1 MADREGRAGLGH
13 RWFLLGKDTG
23 AAARPPPPA
32 ALSLPGSCSP
42 SPRHGTRLRCH
53 RGPGRHMSGPGG
65 RAGAGQAGHPAPLW
79 AGHPK
84 TFWPGHPEPLR
95 AGHPEPLRAGHP
107 EPLRAGHPEPLW
119 AGHPEPLWAGH
130 PEPLR
135 AGHPEPLWAGHPEP
149 LRAGHPEPLWAGH
162 PEPFRAG
169 HPEPLRAGHPEPLRS
184 SASPAQLLPGTP
196 GTRLT
201 APVSAG
207 FAGLGCCHHP
217 LGNLQSG
224 QGPLLGQGTTQ
235 EQPSDEREQP
245 LANRHQWG
253 SIHPQRVQQRAGH
266 LLQRLP
272 VHPPAPSSLW
282 CPPALQAQALPHHPA
297 AVWERHLPRDRGAGA
312 HPRPGARELHPHH
325 RGVSRQAP
333 RGHQLPAATLRHPL
347 PQGQPAAAA
356 AGAAA
361 LRPHGQADPGPVPGP
376 ARAAAAGRQRLL
388 SHRLLRAAPGGGR
401 ERQEED
407 ARQDQRE
414 RFGPRPPAPRAPQQA
429 AVHHEPSAALQPQQ
443 RAEPPPKR
451 AGTPPRRPAPAP
463 ALPPGGHGHGT
474 PLPGHLPAPRP
485 PGAPAARRCA
495 RDAAGGGDRPPAHG
509 PGVGGG
515 VEAPQQPAELHHGH
529 GGEDAAVADGAAAV
543 PGGRSRGAQPL
554 DPALQQRRGHEER
567 QPPLGTPPQLLLR
580 RRRGSPVRRSPGL
593 RAAAALRVHARGD
606 LEEG

>member
-1 MADREGRAGLGH
+1 MEDVTHEHRWWVTVTASRGAGTPVGLGH
-13 RWFLLGKDTG
+13 PCMGTGQDARHWEGDATSPQHREQGSPHRVWLIPAPGSPRHQSHTETHSESGREFPPSPTGGNALGPRPAPVPDLPDNAET
-23 AAARPPPPA
+23 AAMPDSPADVKTQARSSPPSMPPPA
-32 ALSLPGSCSP
+32 AQGASRHP
-42 SPRHGTRLRCH
+42 SF
-53 RGPGRHMSGPGG
+53 
-65 RAGAGQAGHPAPLW
+65 APS
-79 AGHPK
+79 
-84 TFWPGHPEPLR
+84 TSEYPGHGL
-95 AGHPEPLRAGHP
+95 
-107 EPLRAGHPEPLW
+107 
-119 AGHPEPLWAGH
+119 
-130 PEPLR
+130 
-135 AGHPEPLWAGHPEP
+135 
-149 LRAGHPEPLWAGH
+149 
-162 PEPFRAG
+162 
-169 HPEPLRAGHPEPLRS
+169 
-184 SASPAQLLPGTP
+184 PARGCPQLLL
-196 GTRLT
+196 TRAPAARSAALAVTRVT
-201 APVSAG
+201 AP
-207 FAGLGCCHHP
+207 GL
-217 LGNLQSG
+217 
-224 QGPLLGQGTTQ
+224 
-235 EQPSDEREQP
+235 SDEREQP

-253 SIHPQRVQQRAGH
+253 SVHPQRVQQRASH

-282 CPPALQAQALPHHPA
+282 CPPALQAEALPHHPA

-333 RGHQLPAATLRHPL
+333 RGHQLPTATLRHPL
-347 PQGQPAAAA
+347 PQGQPASAA

-451 AGTPPRRPAPAP
+451 AGAPPRRPPPAP

-485 PGAPAARRCA
+485 PGAPAARRRA

-554 DPALQQRRGHEER
+554 DPALQRRRGHEER
-567 QPPLGTPPQLLLR
+567 QPPLGTPPQLLLC

-606 LEEG
+606 LEEGRRSRE